1 MFRRGESSFSIRR
14 NTTLILRYFLL
25 LSECQ
30 DRKHWISS
38 NLSSLNPR
46 TCHRK
51 ISRSIL
57 VRSTRIISSS
67 IPEGTNTFF
76 RPTTFTY
83 DILFRMNNALKYHQ
97 SGCVSLNLSPL
108 LSREYSYDSQRAK
121 GKLGGIPPTHNGFLR
136 GVITAKTPY
145 GTTQTLFVPNNRMQ
159 KQQNSSDFW
168 RT

>member
-1 MFRRGESSFSIRR
+1 MSNNCKMQETKRVLINRNLLLMWHVQARRIKLFHTKKHDFDLTVFPSI
-14 NTTLILRYFLL
+14 

-67 IPEGTNTFF
+67 IREGINTFF

-83 DILFRMNNALKYHQ
+83 DILLRMNNALKCHQ

-108 LSREYSYDSQRAK
+108 LSREYSS
-121 GKLGGIPPTHNGFLR
+121 
-136 GVITAKTPY
+136 
-145 GTTQTLFVPNNRMQ
+145 
-159 KQQNSSDFW
+159 
-168 RT
+168 